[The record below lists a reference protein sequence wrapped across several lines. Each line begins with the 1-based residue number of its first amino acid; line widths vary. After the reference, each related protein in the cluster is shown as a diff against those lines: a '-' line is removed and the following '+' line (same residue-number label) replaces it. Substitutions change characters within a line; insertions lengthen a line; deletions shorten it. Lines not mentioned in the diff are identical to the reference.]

1 MADQDIWFSGP
12 VSDAIT
18 LVGQRN
24 CVFLVYIHDDSE
36 KTQTL
41 NATLKDEH
49 VVAAIKEHSVAL
61 SMEKSSEN
69 AIMFGQFY
77 PIQTVPIVYFIK
89 QGTIRDFGIET
100 MSSEEVVEKLIQV
113 NGIVTPQ
120 PSPVSAQVSE
130 QSATNAPPPVNVP
143 ASTLPTSEPSSI
155 PPVSVPSSIPN
166 AQSSSNT
173 EETKAKKEELQ
184 KQLENLRKERAER
197 DKQDA
202 KEREIKRRQEA
213 KVLQEAKQDRVDKE
227 NKKYFDQ
234 IKKERLEDEAHRKK
248 VREQIAKDRAE
259 KIAQRNAEKQRSPE
273 INVASSAEF
282 STSNANHDYSNLNI
296 RQLDGTNIRSKFEAS
311 TTLSTVRE
319 WINQNRT
326 DDRRKPFKL
335 SSQFPNR
342 LFTEQDDDT
351 TLTNLNLCPSATIIM
366 KPIKKSSSIISS
378 NQDGMISYTFNTIY
392 AFIFALFKLITGMF
406 ATLFPTNQ
414 PQPQPQQQQ
423 QQQTPQPL
431 FRNLKGG
438 QRLGGESSSST
449 TEPTIKKRNPY
460 ATRVNTLEE
469 EDEDEKRPTYNG
481 NSVNHE

>member
-1 MADQDIWFSGP
+1 MTDQDIWFSGP
-12 VSDAIT
+12 VGDAIT

-24 CVFLVYIHDDSE
+24 CVFLVYIYDDSE

-49 VVAAIKEHSVAL
+49 VVAAIKEYSVAL

-69 AIMFGQFY
+69 ATMFGQFCKH
-77 PIQTVPIVYFIK
+77 PIQSVPIVYFIK

-100 MSSEEVVEKLIQV
+100 MSSEEVVEKLIYV
-113 NGIVTPQ
+113 NEMVTPQ

-130 QSATNAPPPVNVP
+130 QSATNAPPPVNIP
-143 ASTLPTSEPSSI
+143 ASI

-166 AQSSSNT
+166 AQSSSNA

-213 KVLQEAKQDRVDKE
+213 KLLQEAKQDRVDKE

-326 DDRRKPFKL
+326 DDKRKPFKL

-366 KPIKKSSSIISS
+366 KPIKKSSIISN

-414 PQPQPQQQQ
+414 PQTQQPQQQQ
-423 QQQTPQPL
+423 NQQIPQPL

-438 QRLGGESSSST
+438 QRLGGESSSSST

>member
-1 MADQDIWFSGP
+1 MTDQDIWFSGP
-12 VSDAIT
+12 VGDAIT

-24 CVFLVYIHDDSE
+24 CVFLVYIYDDSE

-49 VVAAIKEHSVAL
+49 VVAAIKEYSVAL

-69 AIMFGQFY
+69 ATMFGQFY
-77 PIQTVPIVYFIK
+77 PIQSVPIVYFIK

-100 MSSEEVVEKLIQV
+100 MSSEEVVEKLIYV
-113 NGIVTPQ
+113 NEMVTPQ

-130 QSATNAPPPVNVP
+130 QSATNAPPPVNIP
-143 ASTLPTSEPSSI
+143 ASI

-166 AQSSSNT
+166 AQSSSNA

-213 KVLQEAKQDRVDKE
+213 KLLQEAKQDRVDKE

-326 DDRRKPFKL
+326 DDKRKPFKL

-366 KPIKKSSSIISS
+366 KPIKKSSIISN

-414 PQPQPQQQQ
+414 PQTQQPQQQQ
-423 QQQTPQPL
+423 NQQIPQPL